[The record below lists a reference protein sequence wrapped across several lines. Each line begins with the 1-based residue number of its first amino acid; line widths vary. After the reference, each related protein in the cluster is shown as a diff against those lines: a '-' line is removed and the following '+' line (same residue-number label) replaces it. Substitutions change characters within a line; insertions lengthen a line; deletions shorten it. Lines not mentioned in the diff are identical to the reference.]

1 MSTRKLNNLMST
13 IKTNICIFSVPNE
26 QNVMGLELPFGM
38 ISGWEIPRACT
49 VPNMFNICTNPDAT
63 VENCYENREWDVELR
78 RSLSPREANDWS
90 KLMNILQPIQL
101 TSRDDE
107 VEWALNKSKTFSTSS
122 LYKMITHR
130 GVCLRASEN
139 IWMTKL
145 PLKIKVFM
153 WQLAHNKL
161 QSAAAISKRGWRGG
175 PNCFLC

>member
-90 KLMNILQPIQL
+90 NLMNILQPIQL

-130 GVCLRASEN
+130 
-139 IWMTKL
+139 
-145 PLKIKVFM
+145 
-153 WQLAHNKL
+153 
-161 QSAAAISKRGWRGG
+161 
-175 PNCFLC
+175 